1 MGVCRGNLS
10 ISYLRLIKKRMSSE
24 KKAKTIEQAGR
35 EFFAEHAPFD
45 RLTLAQREAFLEAA
59 ELSTFSEG
67 AVILEPSSGRVRH
80 FHLII
85 SGRVLA
91 ERAAVGDDEAEQFE
105 LEEGDNFPMA
115 ALLGDRPTRTIYKAA
130 TPVECLRL
138 PRRAFAK
145 ILADSTVFRD
155 YCMRGVS
162 SLLDQVQQNIR
173 QHAAANLGG
182 DSTLDTPLGDLIT
195 GEPVAC
201 KATLTVREAVE
212 QMHARK
218 VGSIVVVDGRK
229 KPVGMFT
236 LHDLRALIAAKG
248 ELDMPIGDVM
258 VPDPRCLSSDTY
270 AFEAVV
276 EMARLHIRHMI
287 VVEKK
292 KLVGVIS
299 ERDIFALQRIDIVH
313 LTRAIS
319 AAKDADELV
328 VARAN
333 VGQLIDAM
341 MAHGADVEQITRIIT
356 LLNDRTVARAIELC
370 IDAQKEPPPPFTW
383 IAFGS
388 EGRSEQTRVTD
399 QDNGILFDPGDE
411 PSDKVRE
418 RLLPLAW
425 EINKV
430 LDRCGFTLCTGNV
443 MASNPKLCQ
452 SFVEWE
458 GTFRKMIGSAT
469 PENLLHSTIYF
480 DFRPVWGDMEAGEAL
495 HQRVVTLAAENSVF
509 LHTLAGNCMAIK
521 PPLGMFRDFVT
532 EKDADSVH
540 RLDLKV
546 RGLTPF
552 VDAGRVLSLQA
563 GIAESNTPARIRLLA
578 EQGVLSKVDAGAFL
592 RSIAFIQ
599 LLRMREHQRQAAAG
613 EPMHNRLDPEQ
624 LNPMDRRILK
634 EAFREARRLQKKL
647 EVRFQL

>member
-1 MGVCRGNLS
+1 MAT
-10 ISYLRLIKKRMSSE
+10 KKTTPKPADRAARAFLE
-24 KKAKTIEQAGR
+24 
-35 EFFAEHAPFD
+35 EHAPFD
-45 RLTLAQREAFLEAA
+45 RLTPVQRDAFLKAA
-59 ELSTFSEG
+59 ELSVYPAGT
-67 AVILEPSSGRVRH
+67 VILDPSSGRVAH
-80 FHLII
+80 FHLIV
-85 SGRVLA
+85 SGQVMA
-91 ERAAVGDDEAEQFE
+91 ERAAVGEDEAEQFE
-105 LEEGDNFPMA
+105 LEQGDNFPMA
-115 ALLGDRPTRTIYKAA
+115 ALLGDRPTRTVYTAA
-130 TPVECLRL
+130 SQVKCLRL

-145 ILADSTVFRD
+145 ILADSAVFRD

-182 DSTLDTPLGDLIT
+182 DSTLDTPLGELVT
-195 GEPVAC
+195 GEALSC
-201 KATLTVREAVE
+201 RATVTVRDAVK
-212 QMHARK
+212 QMHERK
-218 VGSIVVVDGRK
+218 VGSIVIVDTRK
-229 KPVGMFT
+229 QPIGMFT
-236 LHDLRALIAAKG
+236 LHDLRALIAA
-248 ELDMPIGDVM
+248 EHDLEAPIAEVM
-258 VPDPRCLSSDTY
+258 VPDPCCLSSDTY

-287 VVEKK
+287 IVEQR

-319 AAKDADELV
+319 AARNADELV
-328 VARAN
+328 IARAN

-341 MAHGADVEQITRIIT
+341 MAHGADVGQITRIIT

-370 IDAQKEPPPPFTW
+370 IDGAEEAPPPFTW

-411 PSDKVRE
+411 PADRVRE
-418 RLLPLAW
+418 KLLPLAW
-425 EINKV
+425 EINQV

-452 SFVEWE
+452 SFDEWE

-495 HQRVVTLAAENSVF
+495 HQRVVSLAAENSVF

-521 PPLGMFRDFVT
+521 PPLGVFRDFVT
-532 EKDADSVH
+532 EKDSDAIQ
-540 RLDLKV
+540 RIDLKV

-552 VDAGRVLSLQA
+552 VDAARVLSLQA
-563 GIAESNTPARIRLLA
+563 GISESNTPARLELLA
-578 EQGVLSKVDAGAFL
+578 EHSVLSPADVEAFQ
-592 RSIAFIQ
+592 RSLAFIQ
-599 LLRMREHQRQAAAG
+599 LLRMGEHQRQAAAG
-613 EPMHNRLDPEQ
+613 EPMHNRLDPSQ

-634 EAFREARRLQKKL
+634 EAFREAKRLQKKL